1 MSRTKSN
8 HLFQFKLFAIAQDRC
23 AMKVGTDAVL
33 LATLPKFIAAHS
45 ILDIGTGTGVLSLM
59 LAQQFPTAQITA
71 LEIEESAAMQA
82 AENFANAKWSSNIK
96 CQQVNFE
103 TFESNQTFDLII
115 TNPPY
120 FIDALKSTDQAKN
133 TARHATTDM
142 LNRWLAKS
150 YQLLSNNGKFSIILP
165 ASSQEITEIAIKN
178 GFFITELIDI
188 HSFEDS
194 PVIRQIFIL
203 TKVKQ
208 ELKRNRFWI
217 YKAQNEYSDAY
228 IEHLKPYLTIF

>member
-33 LATLPKFIAAHS
+33 LATLPKFNTAHS
-45 ILDIGTGTGVLSLM
+45 ILDIGTGTGILSLM
-59 LAQQFPTAQITA
+59 LAQQFPTANITA

-82 AENFANAKWSSNIK
+82 AENFANAKWSTNIN

-120 FIDALKSTDQAKN
+120 FKASLKSTDQAKN
-133 TARHATTDM
+133 MARHATTDM
-142 LNRWLAKS
+142 LNKWLAKS
-150 YQLLSNNGKFSIILP
+150 YQLLSNNGKFAIILP

-178 GFFITELIDI
+178 GFFIAELIDI

-203 TKVKQ
+203 SKENQ
-208 ELKRNRFWI
+208 EIKKGRFWI